1 MTGLLLVAVVVLHY
15 ASSRE
20 SLPQVPLNARE
31 IELIA
36 EQLNVQFRV
45 APAVVY
51 VWFSE
56 DGHFYTINLRA
67 DFAKSDEEHPFQAE
81 WFTPSHREEPSSIVR
96 MLSSPVPDSVA
107 KMGEMWQ
114 ALPTVRNDLAY
125 SWPEKKAGAHE
136 MDSWALVRKHGDGLT
151 LYCVQ
156 MGEKNRIRAPVREFL
171 NAAPINIGWFM
182 PSQSSISFRTSL
194 PGKGP

>member
-15 ASSRE
+15 ASPRE
-20 SLPQVPLNARE
+20 PLPQLPLNARE

-56 DGHFYTINLRA
+56 DGHSHTINVRA
-67 DFAKSDEEHPFQAE
+67 DFAKSDEPPFQAE
-81 WFTPSHREEPSSIVR
+81 WFTASHREEPSSIVR
-96 MLSSPVPDSVA
+96 MFSSPVPDSVA
-107 KMGEMWQ
+107 KVGEMWQ

-125 SWPEKKAGAHE
+125 SWPEKKTGAHE
-136 MDSWALVRKHGDGLT
+136 MANWALIRKHGDGVT

-156 MGEKNRIRAPVREFL
+156 MGERNRVRAPVRELL
-171 NAAPINIGWFM
+171 NAAPINISGFM

-194 PGKGP
+194 PDKRP